1 MRQRAFRIRAD
12 SVYQA
17 KHKKMDYQGMG
28 MVNLS
33 QKTAALLS
41 LGGLFLLSGCSSM
54 SLVQEPE
61 RPVVAQTQEQEVEE
75 VAPVAAPAAAPAPA
89 PAYQNTTVAQLQQL
103 IQARAVQELRTAYN
117 GRFGASLL
125 FSAESMTYYV
135 ALFQQREFWRVFKTT
150 DESLAERMYT
160 QYRQDTVDYAAAD
173 LERIKLQAEVADAEK
188 KLNESADQ
196 LTVLQNDLALQR
208 QQEAL
213 AIAQREESRRE
224 AQALAEQEREAREQ
238 LRELQR
244 QINELEKQRAGM
256 LQRQKGR

>member
-12 SVYQA
+12 FVYQA
-17 KHKKMDYQGMG
+17 KHKKVDYQGMG

-33 QKTAALLS
+33 QKAAALLS

-54 SLVQEPE
+54 SLVPEPE
-61 RPVVAQTQEQEVEE
+61 RPVVAQTQEQDVQE
-75 VAPVAAPAAAPAPA
+75 VAPVASPQVAPTPAPA

-125 FSAESMTYYV
+125 FSAESMMYYV

-173 LERIKLQAEVADAEK
+173 LERIK
-188 KLNESADQ
+188 
-196 LTVLQNDLALQR
+196 NDGR
-208 QQEAL
+208 FGC
-213 AIAQREESRRE
+213 SR
-224 AQALAEQEREAREQ
+224 
-238 LRELQR
+238 
-244 QINELEKQRAGM
+244 
-256 LQRQKGR
+256 

>member
-1 MRQRAFRIRAD
+1 
-12 SVYQA
+12 
-17 KHKKMDYQGMG
+17 

-33 QKTAALLS
+33 QKTAVLLS
-41 LGGLFLLSGCSSM
+41 LGGLLLLSACSSV

-61 RPVVAQTQEQEVEE
+61 RPVVAQTQEQDVED
-75 VAPVAAPAAAPAPA
+75 VAPVAPPAAAPAPA

-103 IQARAVQELRTAYN
+103 IQARGVQELRTAYN

-125 FSAESMTYYV
+125 FAADSMTYYV

-173 LERIKLQAEVADAEK
+173 LERIKLQAEVANAEK
-188 KLNESADQ
+188 QLNESADQ

-224 AQALAEQEREAREQ
+224 ANALAEQEREAREQ

-244 QINELEKQRAGM
+244 QIKDLEQQRAGM
-256 LQRQKGR
+256 LDQQRKRR

>member
-1 MRQRAFRIRAD
+1 
-12 SVYQA
+12 
-17 KHKKMDYQGMG
+17 

-33 QKTAALLS
+33 QKTAVLLS
-41 LGGLFLLSGCSSM
+41 LGGLLLLSACSSV

-75 VAPVAAPAAAPAPA
+75 VAAVAAPAAAPAA
-89 PAYQNTTVAQLQQL
+89 TPAYQNTTVAQLQQL
-103 IQARAVQELRTAYN
+103 IQARSIQELRTAYN

-125 FSAESMTYYV
+125 FAADSMTYYV

-173 LERIKLQAEVADAEK
+173 LDRIKLQAEVAKAEK
-188 KLNESADQ
+188 QLNESADQ

-244 QINELEKQRAGM
+244 QIKDLEQQRAGM

>member
-1 MRQRAFRIRAD
+1 
-12 SVYQA
+12 
-17 KHKKMDYQGMG
+17 

-33 QKTAALLS
+33 QKTAMLLS
-41 LGGLFLLSGCSSM
+41 VGGLLLLSACSSV

-61 RPVVAQTQEQEVEE
+61 RPVVAQTQEQEVQE
-75 VAPVAAPAAAPAPA
+75 VAPVAAAEPASAPAA

-103 IQARAVQELRTAYN
+103 IQARGVQELRTAYN

-125 FSAESMTYYV
+125 FSAETMTYYV

-160 QYRQDTVDYAAAD
+160 QYRQDTVDFAAAD
-173 LERIKLQAEVADAEK
+173 LERIKLQAEVANAEK

-244 QINELEKQRAGM
+244 QIKELEQQRAGM

>member
-1 MRQRAFRIRAD
+1 
-12 SVYQA
+12 
-17 KHKKMDYQGMG
+17 

-33 QKTAALLS
+33 QKTAVLLS
-41 LGGLFLLSGCSSM
+41 LGGLLLLSACSSV

-75 VAPVAAPAAAPAPA
+75 VAAVAAPAAAPAA
-89 PAYQNTTVAQLQQL
+89 TPAYQNTTVAQLQQL
-103 IQARAVQELRTAYN
+103 IQARSVQELRTAYN

-125 FSAESMTYYV
+125 FAADNMTYYV

-173 LERIKLQAEVADAEK
+173 LDRIKLQAEVAKAEK
-188 KLNESADQ
+188 QLNESADQ

-244 QINELEKQRAGM
+244 QIKDLEQQRAGM

>member
-1 MRQRAFRIRAD
+1 
-12 SVYQA
+12 
-17 KHKKMDYQGMG
+17 MG

-33 QKTAALLS
+33 QKTAVLLS
-41 LGGLFLLSGCSSM
+41 MGGLLLLSACSSV

-75 VAPVAAPAAAPAPA
+75 VAPVAAPAVAPAPA
-89 PAYQNTTVAQLQQL
+89 AAPAYHNTTVAQLQQL

-173 LERIKLQAEVADAEK
+173 LERIKLQAEVAKAEK
-188 KLNESADQ
+188 QLNESADQ

-238 LRELQR
+238 LRELQS
-244 QINELEKQRAGM
+244 QIKDLERQRAGM
-256 LQRQKGR
+256 LQRQRGR

>member
-1 MRQRAFRIRAD
+1 
-12 SVYQA
+12 
-17 KHKKMDYQGMG
+17 

-33 QKTAALLS
+33 QKTAVLLS
-41 LGGLFLLSGCSSM
+41 MGGLLLLSACSSV

-75 VAPVAAPAAAPAPA
+75 VAPVAAPAAPAPVAA

-173 LERIKLQAEVADAEK
+173 LERIKLQAEVAKAEK
-188 KLNESADQ
+188 QLNESADQ
-196 LTVLQNDLALQR
+196 LTVLQNDLVLQR

-238 LRELQR
+238 LRELQS
-244 QINELEKQRAGM
+244 QIKDLERQRAGM
-256 LQRQKGR
+256 LQRQRGR

>member
-1 MRQRAFRIRAD
+1 
-12 SVYQA
+12 
-17 KHKKMDYQGMG
+17 

-33 QKTAALLS
+33 QKTAVLLS
-41 LGGLFLLSGCSSM
+41 LGGLLLLSACSSV

-75 VAPVAAPAAAPAPA
+75 VAAVAAPAGAPAA
-89 PAYQNTTVAQLQQL
+89 TPAYQNTTVAQLQQL
-103 IQARAVQELRTAYN
+103 IQARSVQELRTAYN

-125 FSAESMTYYV
+125 FAADSMTYYV

-173 LERIKLQAEVADAEK
+173 LDRIKLQAEVAKAEK
-188 KLNESADQ
+188 QLNESADQ

-244 QINELEKQRAGM
+244 QIKDLEQQRAGM

>member
-1 MRQRAFRIRAD
+1 
-12 SVYQA
+12 
-17 KHKKMDYQGMG
+17 

-33 QKTAALLS
+33 QKTAVLLS
-41 LGGLFLLSGCSSM
+41 LGGLLFLSACSSV
-54 SLVQEPE
+54 SLMQEPE

-75 VAPVAAPAAAPAPA
+75 VAAVAAPAAAPAA
-89 PAYQNTTVAQLQQL
+89 TPAYQNTTVAQLQQL
-103 IQARAVQELRTAYN
+103 IQARSVQELRTAYN

-125 FSAESMTYYV
+125 FAADNMTYYV

-173 LERIKLQAEVADAEK
+173 LDRIKLQAEVAKAEK
-188 KLNESADQ
+188 QLNESADQ

-244 QINELEKQRAGM
+244 QIKDLEQQRAGM

>member
-1 MRQRAFRIRAD
+1 
-12 SVYQA
+12 
-17 KHKKMDYQGMG
+17 

-33 QKTAALLS
+33 QKMAVLLS
-41 LGGLFLLSGCSSM
+41 LGGLLLLSACSSV

-61 RPVVAQTQEQEVEE
+61 RPVVAQTQEQDVEE
-75 VAPVAAPAAAPAPA
+75 VAPVAAPAPAPAAAPA
-89 PAYQNTTVAQLQQL
+89 YHNTTVAQLQQL

-173 LERIKLQAEVADAEK
+173 LERIKLQAEVAKAEK
-188 KLNESADQ
+188 QLNESADQ
-196 LTVLQNDLALQR
+196 LTVLQNDLALHR

-244 QINELEKQRAGM
+244 QIKDLEQQRAGM
-256 LQRQKGR
+256 LQRQRGR

>member
-1 MRQRAFRIRAD
+1 
-12 SVYQA
+12 
-17 KHKKMDYQGMG
+17 

-33 QKTAALLS
+33 QKTAVLLS
-41 LGGLFLLSGCSSM
+41 MGGLLLLSACSSV

-75 VAPVAAPAAAPAPA
+75 VAPVAAPAAPAPA
-89 PAYQNTTVAQLQQL
+89 AAPAYHNTTVAQLQQL

-173 LERIKLQAEVADAEK
+173 LERIKLQAEVAKAEK
-188 KLNESADQ
+188 QLNESADQ
-196 LTVLQNDLALQR
+196 LTVLQNDLVLQR

-238 LRELQR
+238 LRELQS
-244 QINELEKQRAGM
+244 QIKDLERQRAGM
-256 LQRQKGR
+256 LQRQRGR

>member
-1 MRQRAFRIRAD
+1 
-12 SVYQA
+12 
-17 KHKKMDYQGMG
+17 

-33 QKTAALLS
+33 QKTAVLLS
-41 LGGLFLLSGCSSM
+41 LGGLLLLSACSSV
-54 SLVQEPE
+54 SLVQEPQ
-61 RPVVAQTQEQEVEE
+61 RPVVAQTQEQDVEE

-103 IQARAVQELRTAYN
+103 IQARGVQELRTAYN

-125 FSAESMTYYV
+125 FAADSMTYYV

-173 LERIKLQAEVADAEK
+173 LERIKLQAEVAKAEK
-188 KLNESADQ
+188 QLNESADQ

-224 AQALAEQEREAREQ
+224 AYALAEQEREAREQ

-244 QINELEKQRAGM
+244 QIKDLEQQRAGM

>member
-61 RPVVAQTQEQEVEE
+61 RPVVAQTQEQDVEE
-75 VAPVAAPAAAPAPA
+75 VAAVAAPAAAPA

-125 FSAESMTYYV
+125 FSVESMTYYV

>member
-1 MRQRAFRIRAD
+1 
-12 SVYQA
+12 
-17 KHKKMDYQGMG
+17 

-33 QKTAALLS
+33 QKTAMLLS
-41 LGGLFLLSGCSSM
+41 VGGLLLLSACSSV

-61 RPVVAQTQEQEVEE
+61 RPVVAQTQEQEVQE
-75 VAPVAAPAAAPAPA
+75 VAPVAAAEPASAPAAA

-103 IQARAVQELRTAYN
+103 IQARGVQELRTAYN

-125 FSAESMTYYV
+125 FSAETMTYYV

-160 QYRQDTVDYAAAD
+160 QYRQDTVDFAAAD
-173 LERIKLQAEVADAEK
+173 LERIKLQAEVANAEK

-244 QINELEKQRAGM
+244 QIKELEQQRAGM